1 MGKVT
6 REIAET
12 EVLKWLDFKKV
23 DQEKRSEQESSIKTM
38 QNAIFEGHLVLDDKL
53 NFIYTLKWPLED
65 SDGKVTLEKLT
76 FKPRMKT
83 SEADSRLKHLKDP
96 SSFET
101 IRCFTAAL
109 TSESMGLLKDLDS
122 EDTRV
127 TNAISA
133 FFL

>member
-6 REIAET
+6 HEVAEK

-23 DQEKRSEQESSIKTM
+23 DDEKRNEQESSIKTI
-38 QNAIFEGHLVLDDKL
+38 QNAIVAGILILDEKL
-53 NFIYTLKWPLED
+53 NFVYTLKWPLED
-65 SDGKVTLEKLT
+65 SEGNEVLNKLT

-83 SEADSRLKHLKDP
+83 SEADSRLKNLKDP
-96 SSFET
+96 SNFEM

-127 TNAISA
+127 AHAISA